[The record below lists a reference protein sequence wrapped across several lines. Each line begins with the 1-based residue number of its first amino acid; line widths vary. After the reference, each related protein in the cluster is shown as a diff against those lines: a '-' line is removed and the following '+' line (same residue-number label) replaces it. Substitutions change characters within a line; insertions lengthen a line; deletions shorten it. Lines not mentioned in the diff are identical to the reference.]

1 MASRST
7 ARKLPL
13 AYPLAEQADRFA
25 LYQAAVNAPIDNIE
39 FVERVY
45 NEMRG
50 VRPRVLK
57 EDFCGTALLATEW
70 VKRGPQRRS
79 IGVDLDAEALDWA
92 RHNNL
97 GPLPRNIAAR
107 VELIH
112 ADVIAPTELH
122 ADVVCALNFSYFL
135 LPTRQQLLAYF
146 RNVRSS
152 LRPGG
157 LFVLDCIG
165 GTEAVADYREQREYD
180 GFSYIWEHAEFN
192 PLDHTARCSISFAF
206 PDGSR
211 IEPAFAYRWRVWT
224 LPELRDILEEAGF
237 AAPRVF
243 WEYTDENDGSAEY
256 REIAHEQN
264 QEIWLTYLV
273 ASV

>member
-7 ARKLPL
+7 ARKHT
-13 AYPLAEQADRFA
+13 LAEQADRFA
-25 LYQAAVNAPIDNIE
+25 LYQEAVNAPVDNIE
-39 FVERVY
+39 FIERVY

-50 VRPRVLK
+50 VKPKVLK

-70 VKRGPQRRS
+70 AKRGPQRRS
-79 IGVDLDAEALDWA
+79 IGVDLDAEALAWA
-92 RHNNL
+92 RRHNL
-97 GPLPRNIAAR
+97 GPAGPTIASR
-107 VELIH
+107 IELIH
-112 ADVIAPTELH
+112 ADVLAPDERR

-135 LPTRQQLLAYF
+135 LPSRQQLLAYF
-146 RNVRSS
+146 RNVRRS
-152 LRPGG
+152 LRPRG

-165 GTEAVADYREQREYD
+165 GTEAVADYHERREYD
-180 GFSYIWEHAEFN
+180 GFSYLWDHSEFN

-224 LPELRDILEEAGF
+224 VPELRDLLEEAGF

-243 WEYTDENDGSAEY
+243 WEYTDEEDGTTEY

-273 ASV
+273 AST

>member
-7 ARKLPL
+7 ARKHT
-13 AYPLAEQADRFA
+13 LAEQADRFA
-25 LYQAAVNAPIDNIE
+25 LYQEAVNAPVDNIE
-39 FVERVY
+39 FIERVY

-50 VRPRVLK
+50 VKPKVLK

-70 VKRGPQRRS
+70 AKRGPQRRS
-79 IGVDLDAEALDWA
+79 IGVDLDAEALAWA
-92 RHNNL
+92 RRHNL
-97 GPLPRNIAAR
+97 GPAGSTISSRI
-107 VELIH
+107 ELVH
-112 ADVIAPTELH
+112 ADVLAPQEH
-122 ADVVCALNFSYFL
+122 RVDVVCALNFSYFL
-135 LPTRQQLLAYF
+135 LPSRQQLLAYF
-146 RNVRSS
+146 RNVRRS
-152 LRPGG
+152 LRPRG

-165 GTEAVADYREQREYD
+165 GTEAVADYHERREYD
-180 GFSYIWEHAEFN
+180 GFSYLWDHSEFN

-224 LPELRDILEEAGF
+224 VPELRDLLEEAGF

-243 WEYTDENDGSAEY
+243 WEYTDEEDGSTEY

-273 ASV
+273 AST

>member
-13 AYPLAEQADRFA
+13 AEQADRFA
-25 LYQAAVNAPIDNIE
+25 LYQEAVNAPADNIE
-39 FVERVY
+39 FIERVY
-45 NEMRG
+45 TEMRG

-70 VKRGPQRRS
+70 AKRGPQRKS
-79 IGVDLDAEALDWA
+79 IGVDLDAEALAWA
-92 RHNNL
+92 RRHNL
-97 GPLPRNIAAR
+97 GPAGPAVSGR
-107 VELIH
+107 VELVH
-112 ADVIAPTELH
+112 ADVLAPNELR

-146 RNVRSS
+146 RNVRRS
-152 LRPGG
+152 LRPRG

-165 GTEAVADYREQREYD
+165 GTEAVADYHEQREYD
-180 GFSYIWEHAEFN
+180 GFSYIWDHQEFN

-224 LPELRDILEEAGF
+224 LPELRDLLDEAGF
-237 AAPRVF
+237 TAPRVF
-243 WEYTDENDGSAEY
+243 WEYTDEEDGTTEY

-273 ASV
+273 AST